1 MTNSTPSPGA
11 GDATVA
17 EEKKYDE
24 SKPSARLLLISGLF
38 FVGRDT
44 GLLGIE
50 ALRTS
55 TVAMLYAAALS
66 TALLATLMFLW
77 RESRKAPTP
86 SEPTPVSDP
95 FWDQPRQFTDPW
107 YQVPALFCV
116 TVLGWQFALDL
127 IAEPPATVRAAWFLV
142 SLGATTVAMGLG
154 LIHRSDTKKNVEG
167 NGPEK
172 PRELES
178 HLETTLH
185 DPWFSI
191 LATTLYFLHFA
202 RSGLE
207 LIEEEPESVMATV
220 YILMPLVMLTIGN
233 VTTAVSRF
241 RRKRKEMA
249 TATDAGAVGV
259 TGDGG

>member
-38 FVGRDT
+38 FVGQDT

-116 TVLGWQFALDL
+116 TVLGCQFALDL

-142 SLGATTVAMGLG
+142 SLGASSPTPGT
-154 LIHRSDTKKNVEG
+154 
-167 NGPEK
+167 
-172 PRELES
+172 
-178 HLETTLH
+178 
-185 DPWFSI
+185 
-191 LATTLYFLHFA
+191 
-202 RSGLE
+202 
-207 LIEEEPESVMATV
+207 
-220 YILMPLVMLTIGN
+220 
-233 VTTAVSRF
+233 RF
-241 RRKRKEMA
+241 PPSSA
-249 TATDAGAVGV
+249 
-259 TGDGG
+259 

>member
-24 SKPSARLLLISGLF
+24 SKPLARLLLISGFF

-66 TALLATLMFLW
+66 TALLATLMSLS

-86 SEPTPVSDP
+86 SEPTPVYDP
-95 FWDQPRQFTDPW
+95 FRDQPRLFTDPW
-107 YQVPALFCV
+107 YQVPALFCIS
-116 TVLGWQFALDL
+116 VLCCQFALDL

-142 SLGATTVAMGLG
+142 SLGATTVAAGLG
-154 LIHRSDTKKNVEG
+154 LLRRSDTKKNVVG

-172 PRELES
+172 PRELKS
-178 HLETTLH
+178 HFETTLN
-185 DPWFSI
+185 DPWFTIIAMTLCI
-191 LATTLYFLHFA
+191 LPFA

-207 LIEEEPESVMATV
+207 RIEEEPESVMATM

-249 TATDAGAVGV
+249 TATDAGSVGV

>member
-24 SKPSARLLLISGLF
+24 SKPLARLLLISVLF
-38 FVGRDT
+38 FVGQDT

-66 TALLATLMFLW
+66 TALLATLMSLW

-86 SEPTPVSDP
+86 SEPTPVYDP
-95 FWDQPRQFTDPW
+95 FRDQPRLFTDPW
-107 YQVPALFCV
+107 YQVSVLFCIS
-116 TVLGWQFALDL
+116 VLGCQFALDL
-127 IAEPPATVRAAWFLV
+127 IAEPPATDRAAWFLV
-142 SLGATTVAMGLG
+142 SLGATTVAIGLG
-154 LIHRSDTKKNVEG
+154 LFHRSDTKENVEG

-178 HLETTLH
+178 YLETTFI
-185 DPWFSI
+185 DPWFTIIALI
-191 LATTLYFLHFA
+191 LCFLPFA

-207 LIEEEPESVMATV
+207 HIEEEPESVMATR
-220 YILMPLVMLTIGN
+220 YILMPLVVLTIGI

>member
-1 MTNSTPSPGA
+1 MRC
-11 GDATVA
+11 ATVA

-24 SKPSARLLLISGLF
+24 SKPAARLLVVSGLF
-38 FVGRDT
+38 FVGWDA

-66 TALLATLMFLW
+66 TALLATLMLLM

-86 SEPTPVSDP
+86 SEPTPVFDP
-95 FWDQPRQFTDPW
+95 FRDQPRLFTDPW
-107 YQVPALFCV
+107 YQVPALFCMS
-116 TVLGWQFALDL
+116 VLGCQFALDL
-127 IAEPPATVRAAWFLV
+127 IAEPPATDRAAWFLV
-142 SLGATTVAMGLG
+142 SLGVAAVLV
-154 LIHRSDTKKNVEG
+154 LLHRSDTKKNVEG

-178 HLETTLH
+178 YLKTTLD
-185 DPWFSI
+185 DPWFTIIAMTLCI
-191 LATTLYFLHFA
+191 LPFA
-202 RSGLE
+202 RNGLE
-207 LIEEEPESVMATV
+207 LIEEEPESVMATM
-220 YILMPLVMLTIGN
+220 YILMPLVVLTIVN

-241 RRKRKEMA
+241 RRERKEMA

>member
-44 GLLGIE
+44 DLLGIE

-116 TVLGWQFALDL
+116 TVLGCQFAPRSDRRT
-127 IAEPPATVRAAWFLV
+127 ARNGSGRVVPGFPGGHYGRHGARSESTVRTPRKTSRGTARRSRANWNRISRPLFMIPGSRFSQRPYTSCTSPEAAWNSSRK
-142 SLGATTVAMGLG
+142 SL
-154 LIHRSDTKKNVEG
+154 S
-167 NGPEK
+167 P
-172 PRELES
+172 
-178 HLETTLH
+178 
-185 DPWFSI
+185 
-191 LATTLYFLHFA
+191 
-202 RSGLE
+202 
-207 LIEEEPESVMATV
+207 
-220 YILMPLVMLTIGN
+220 
-233 VTTAVSRF
+233 
-241 RRKRKEMA
+241 
-249 TATDAGAVGV
+249 
-259 TGDGG
+259 